1 MNGSHLED
9 TIKKLTK
16 ILGATAGLAVLA
28 GAVMIGWPSDQ
39 ALAPMSST
47 PVTAP
52 TPLPVAPPTPAAAP
66 ATPAASTPVIQH
78 PIEAIPT
85 PPAAKPTPLPNL
97 DASDALVRTA
107 LANLMS
113 NKDLVSYLQVGQFVR
128 HLVATVDN
136 LPRDKASTA
145 VWPVNPMPGQF
156 STGAGD
162 GSHPLGPTTIH
173 PGNNARYTAF
183 VDFVSAVDT
192 GSAVALYVR
201 LYPLFQQAYLEL
213 GYPNGYFNDR
223 LVAVIDHLL
232 AAPVHIAP
240 LTVSRIEVK
249 GQYQQVRPWVT
260 YEFTDPALRAMSAGQ
275 KMLLRAGAV
284 NHQRLRTK
292 LMAIRANLTQTK
304 LAKAASSTPP

>member
-1 MNGSHLED
+1 MRR
-9 TIKKLTK
+9 
-16 ILGATAGLAVLA
+16 ALAEF
-28 GAVMIGWPSDQ
+28 ISDQ
-39 ALAPMSST
+39 D
-47 PVTAP
+47 V
-52 TPLPVAPPTPAAAP
+52 
-66 ATPAASTPVIQH
+66 
-78 PIEAIPT
+78 
-85 PPAAKPTPLPNL
+85 
-97 DASDALVRTA
+97 VR
-107 LANLMS
+107 
-113 NKDLVSYLQVGQFVR
+113 YLQLGQFVR

-136 LPRDKASTA
+136 LPRDKASTV

-162 GSHPLGPTTIH
+162 GSNPLGPTTIH
-173 PGNNARYTAF
+173 PGNNGRYTAF

-192 GSAVALYVR
+192 GHAVAVYVR

-240 LTVSRIEVK
+240 LTVSRVEVK
-249 GQYQQVRPWVT
+249 GQYQQARPWVS

-292 LMAIRANLTQTK
+292 LMDIRSHLTQTK
-304 LAKAASSTPP
+304 LAMAASPAPP